1 MKTPDRP
8 SGDRSLLHILL
19 GKPDE
24 DCEICRAHGFK
35 AHDLP
40 EGKPGMVILELGSLD
55 EILRCPCPLCRQLD
69 AETAEGE
76 GPAPDSDDPRDP

>member
-55 EILRCPCPLCRQLD
+55 EILRCPCPLCRQIDSESFDGEPEHESEDSRD
-69 AETAEGE
+69 A
-76 GPAPDSDDPRDP
+76 